1 MTTTHPSPLVKGTY
15 ATNDL
20 PTPILV
26 RMYEQRIALKLK
38 KIGKYEA
45 RLGLSGRP
53 KRVQNYSLIF
63 LRLGSLNAE
72 SKRLLPDAA
81 VTDRSY

>member
-45 RLGLSGRP
+45 RLGLSGRL
-53 KRVQNYSLIF
+53 KRV
-63 LRLGSLNAE
+63 
-72 SKRLLPDAA
+72 
-81 VTDRSY
+81 